1 MRRVDVVVVGAGL
14 AGLSAARSLAGEA
27 DVLVLE
33 ARDRVGGRTV
43 GHTFPNGSSVEMGG
57 QWVGGAHTELLRL
70 TGELGLEPSPPTTRA
85 PASPCSTASGGNG
98 STRRSGCPPQRP
110 MR

>member
-14 AGLSAARSLAGEA
+14 AGLSAARSLAGKA

-33 ARDRVGGRTV
+33 ARERVGGRTV
-43 GHTFPNGSSVEMGG
+43 GHTFPNGCSVEMGG

-70 TGELGLEPSPPTTRA
+70 TGELGLETFPTYDEGAGVTVLD
-85 PASPCSTASGGNG
+85 GQ
-98 STRRSGCPPQRP
+98 RR
-110 MR
+110 